1 MTFEYCFP
9 VIFMGNLKE
18 IIEGKFLCL
27 ILRAMSLTKSF
38 SSSVTRITRERQ
50 REEEDAERGEPPDI
64 SARMTEQNS
73 NSCPTSPIIWW
84 WHRMGTAR
92 TWAKELLSGVRF
104 WGDEREQSIYLSSNI
119 SATEGPACTR
129 ALQEGWKALIN
140 KHMGGGEQGL
150 CKLKWSQQGRS
161 TESSFFTNANHLGIG
176 QRTVR
181 WSKLWEGHV
190 QICKRRCVS
199 SAHL

>member
-1 MTFEYCFP
+1 
-9 VIFMGNLKE
+9 
-18 IIEGKFLCL
+18 
-27 ILRAMSLTKSF
+27 
-38 SSSVTRITRERQ
+38 
-50 REEEDAERGEPPDI
+50 
-64 SARMTEQNS
+64 MTEQNS

-92 TWAKELLSGVRF
+92 TWAKGLLAGVRF
-104 WGDEREQSIYLSSNI
+104 WGDEREQSIHLSSNI

-140 KHMGGGEQGL
+140 KHMGGGERGL

-199 SAHL
+199 SAHLQEKYQQNKSPKQARIEGESIQKLYKGYALVSYWCYTKLNKPCGLK